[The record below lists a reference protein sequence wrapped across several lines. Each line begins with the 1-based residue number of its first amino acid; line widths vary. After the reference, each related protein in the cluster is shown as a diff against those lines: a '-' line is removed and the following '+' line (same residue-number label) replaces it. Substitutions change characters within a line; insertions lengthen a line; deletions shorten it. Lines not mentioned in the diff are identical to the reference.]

1 MKLRWTRPA
10 LAAKIWF
17 EGQNYIAR
25 DNQTQLERSRNSGL
39 LQALLQAWRWF
50 ESYGAARLDVDHSP
64 ILRISSFSR
73 FS

>member
-25 DNQTQLERSRNSGL
+25 DNPSAAVTTAQPSWNALGTLAFYNPFFKLGAGL
-39 LQALLQAWRWF
+39 NPTVRLALMLIT
-50 ESYGAARLDVDHSP
+50 SP
-64 ILRISSFSR
+64 F
-73 FS
+73 

>member
-25 DNQTQLERSRNSGL
+25 DNQSSWNALGTLAFYNPFFKLGAGL
-39 LQALLQAWRWF
+39 NPTVRLALMLIT
-50 ESYGAARLDVDHSP
+50 SP
-64 ILRISSFSR
+64 F
-73 FS
+73 